1 MSKTIITIEI
11 LGGLVQDVFGLPEDC
26 ELHVYDYDEG
36 EKYYFDPDTQK
47 RLKVRYRVH
56 LTMPATHDGQVEIEA
71 YTKEE
76 AARLALPSA

>member
-36 EKYYFDPDTQK
+36 DSSHPSWHAEKECFVTIFEGG
-47 RLKVRYRVH
+47 
-56 LTMPATHDGQVEIEA
+56 TE
-71 YTKEE
+71 
-76 AARLALPSA
+76 

>member
-36 EKYYFDPDTQK
+36 DSS
-47 RLKVRYRVH
+47 H
-56 LTMPATHDGQVEIEA
+56 
-71 YTKEE
+71 
-76 AARLALPSA
+76 PSCFVTIFEGGTE